1 MSLIQYKSLSQATKF
16 TLSCIFITLRPRPHA
31 RGYFFHNTLFGLQLQ
46 KRKPCTH
53 QRYFSNT
60 LVHMQA
66 AGQCQVHAKPGGGDI
81 TSKREVS
88 LANQKSDDEWK
99 WWHISENGST

>member
-16 TLSCIFITLRPRPHA
+16 TLSCIFITVRPRPHA
-31 RGYFFHNTLFGLQLQ
+31 RGYFFHNTLFGLQL
-46 KRKPCTH
+46 KKTKTFYTPTV
-53 QRYFSNT
+53 FLNT

-81 TSKREVS
+81 TSKREGS
-88 LANQKSDDEWK
+88 FANQKSDDEWK